1 MPNWKKV
8 IVSGSNAFLAN
19 ITASGDIS
27 ASGKFIASLQ
37 IKIEQE
43 FDKIQKEFEAGP
55 PELQDKKGNKKPIK
69 KQ

>member
-1 MPNWKKV
+1 MFTREELQVLRNSLNIIEIK
-8 IVSGSNAFLAN
+8 GSNA
-19 ITASGDIS
+19 
-27 ASGKFIASLQ
+27 KFIAPLQ

>member
-1 MPNWKKV
+1 MFTREELQVLRNSLNIIEIK
-8 IVSGSNAFLAN
+8 GSNA
-19 ITASGDIS
+19 
-27 ASGKFIASLQ
+27 KFIASLQ

>member
-1 MPNWKKV
+1 MFTREELQVLRNSLNIIEIK
-8 IVSGSNAFLAN
+8 GSNAR
-19 ITASGDIS
+19 
-27 ASGKFIASLQ
+27 FIAALQ

-55 PELQDKKGNKKPIK
+55 PKLQNKEKNKKPIK